1 MAVRKNL
8 SRMGVAHFISFALS
22 LGSVI
27 VVSRLLTPTEIGIY
41 SVSVA
46 VLGVAHI
53 FRDFGVAQY
62 LIQAEEV
69 GRQQFRAAFSVTLY
83 SSWLLALILFIARE
97 PLSLLYG
104 HPGVAEV
111 LGILCVNFL
120 ILPFGTP
127 LLALM
132 QRDLQ
137 FQYLATNMWL
147 TNLVQTLVTIGCAY
161 AGQSYLSMAWGAL
174 VAHVFK
180 VVWLNCVRP
189 GEIFMWPT
197 VRGIGEAVKFGSLTS
212 LASIIR
218 ELGSGAP
225 DLILGRTLGFVDVA
239 VFSRANGLKK
249 MLIARV
255 VALVRT
261 VYFPTFASEI
271 RQGADGAELYSLSM
285 SYLVAI
291 MAPVLA
297 VMAVLAEP
305 LILFLFGYQW
315 ERSVPLA
322 SLICVYAM
330 LLTPYTFYSLSL
342 IAAGEVKRNL
352 AVESAIQGVQML
364 VLLSSIWLSLEDV
377 VMLFGVATLAEI
389 LCVQRALYRTFG
401 LSFSGHIR
409 AVFPSLMLVPCAC
422 FGPALTVF
430 YAIDNGLSD
439 YHFSILAVSGVL
451 AGAGW
456 LVGVFVLQ
464 HPMKK
469 EVRSLTGVLYRTG
482 LSLFRQKV
490 K

>member
-8 SRMGVAHFISFALS
+8 SRMGMAHFISFALS
-22 LGSVI
+22 FASVI
-27 VVSRLLTPTEIGIY
+27 VVSRVLTPAEIGIY

-46 VLGVAHI
+46 VLGVAHT
-53 FRDFGVAQY
+53 FRDFGVAEY
-62 LIQAEEV
+62 LVQAEAV
-69 GRQQFRAAFSVTLY
+69 GRQEFRAAFSVTLY
-83 SSWLLALILFIARE
+83 SSWLLALVLFIARE
-97 PLSLLYG
+97 PLALLYN

-111 LGILCVNFL
+111 LGILCVNFI

-132 QRDLQ
+132 HRELQ
-137 FQYLATNMWL
+137 FHYLATNMWL

-161 AGQSYLSMAWGAL
+161 GGQSYLSMAWGAL

-180 VVWLNCVRP
+180 VVWLNYVRP

-197 VRGIGEAVKFGSLTS
+197 VRGLGEAVKFGSLTG

-218 ELGSGAP
+218 EVGNGAP
-225 DLILGRTLGFVDVA
+225 DLILGRTLGFVEVA
-239 VFSRANGLKK
+239 FFSRANGLKK

-305 LILFLFGYQW
+305 LILFLFGSQW
-315 ERSVPLA
+315 ERSAPLA
-322 SLICVYAM
+322 SLICIYAM
-330 LLTPYTFYSLSL
+330 LVTPYTFYSLSL
-342 IAAGEVKRNL
+342 IAVGEVKRNI
-352 AVESAIQGVQML
+352 AVESAIQGVQIL

-377 VMLFGVATLAEI
+377 VMLFGVVALTQI
-389 LCVQRALYRTFG
+389 FCVQRALYRTFG
-401 LSFSGHIR
+401 LSFSGHLR
-409 AVFPSLMLVPCAC
+409 AVFPSLILVPFSC

-430 YAIDNGLSD
+430 YAADKGLSG
-439 YHFSILAVSGVL
+439 YHFLVLAVSGVL

-456 LVGVFVLQ
+456 LAGVFVLQ
-464 HPMKK
+464 HSMKK
-469 EVRSLTGVLYRTG
+469 EVLNLASVFYRTCC
-482 LSLFRQKV
+482 SLFHRKD

>member
-22 LGSVI
+22 FASVI
-27 VVSRLLTPTEIGIY
+27 VVSRVLTPAEIGIY

-46 VLGVAHI
+46 VLGVAHT
-53 FRDFGVAQY
+53 FRDFGVAEY
-62 LIQAEEV
+62 LVQAEAV
-69 GRQQFRAAFSVTLY
+69 GRQEFRAAFSVTLY
-83 SSWLLALILFIARE
+83 SSWLLALILFTVRE
-97 PLSLLYG
+97 PLALLYN

-132 QRDLQ
+132 HRELQ
-137 FQYLATNMWL
+137 FHYLATNMWL

-174 VAHVFK
+174 AAHVFK
-180 VVWLNCVRP
+180 VVWLNYVRP

-197 VRGIGEAVKFGSLTS
+197 VRGLGEAVKFGSLTG

-218 ELGSGAP
+218 EIGNGAP
-225 DLILGRTLGFVDVA
+225 DLILGRTLGFVEVA
-239 VFSRANGLKK
+239 FFSRANGLKK
-249 MLIARV
+249 MLISRV

-271 RQGADGAELYSLSM
+271 RQGADGAKLYSLSM

-305 LILFLFGYQW
+305 LILFLFGNQW
-315 ERSVPLA
+315 ERSAPLA
-322 SLICVYAM
+322 SLICIYAM
-330 LLTPYTFYSLSL
+330 LVTPYTFYSLSL
-342 IAAGEVKRNL
+342 IAVGEVKRNL
-352 AVESAIQGVQML
+352 AVESTIQGGQVL

-377 VMLFGVATLAEI
+377 VMLFGVVALTQI
-389 LCVQRALYRTFG
+389 FCVQRALYRTFG
-401 LSFSGHIR
+401 LRFSDHIK
-409 AVFPSLMLVPCAC
+409 AVFPSLILVPCSC
-422 FGPALTVF
+422 LGPALTAF
-430 YAIDNGLSD
+430 YAIENGLSD
-439 YHFSILAVSGVL
+439 YHFSVLAVSGVL
-451 AGAGW
+451 AAVGW
-456 LVGVFVLQ
+456 LAGVFVLQ

-469 EVRSLTGVLYRTG
+469 EVFNVAGVFHRTCR
-482 LSLFRQKV
+482 SLFRMKV